1 VESGGTNI
9 EKLRFITKETYQ
21 QFKEARDNNK
31 IVHDNDIRKWSLEIA
46 RQVSYDTFRAS
57 VSWVQKFKK
66 KFKIVSRK
74 ITKFVTRKYPS
85 E

>member
-1 VESGGTNI
+1 MESGGTNI

-31 IVHDNDIRKWSLEIA
+31 IVHDNDIRKWSLKIA